1 MEVKKFSEYSEEEKS
16 ALLNHLWNYYGK
28 HVYTFEDL
36 TNYNRFVKSNSDQ
49 LFDLAVFT
57 SFGGI
62 NFQTTV
68 LMAMRN
74 NKLHEL
80 FNRIPKF
87 EKGSLEERK
96 HEAIAIKLLNEVV
109 STYNRPEPSVP
120 MSEEQIKEQVV
131 RLVKTNKNNKKGFH

>member
-1 MEVKKFSEYSEEEKS
+1 MEVKKFSEYSEEEKRE
-16 ALLNHLWNYYGK
+16 LLNHLWHYYGK
-28 HVYTFEDL
+28 HIYTFEDL
-36 TNYNRFVKSNSDQ
+36 TNYNRFVKSNSNQ

-57 SFGGI
+57 SFGGL

-68 LMAMRN
+68 LMAMRKN
-74 NKLHEL
+74 SLHEL

-96 HEAIAIKLLNEVV
+96 HEAIALKLLSEIV

-120 MSEEQIKEQVV
+120 MSEEQIKEQVT
-131 RLVKTNKNNKKGFH
+131 RLVKTNKKGFH